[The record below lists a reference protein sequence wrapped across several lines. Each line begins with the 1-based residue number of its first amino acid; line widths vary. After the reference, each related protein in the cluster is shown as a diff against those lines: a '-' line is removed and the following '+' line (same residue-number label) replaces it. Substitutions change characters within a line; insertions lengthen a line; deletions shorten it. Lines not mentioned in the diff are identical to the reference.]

1 MEADWSVEI
10 GPGLP
15 EIHVP
20 WEGFIDLRQ
29 APAMLLAI
37 PEAGGSPAL
46 ARALARLNG
55 ENSPVFTAKSDV
67 WTVTDEIDPYEFS
80 ALPEEARCGKASY
93 LDVIERDA
101 VNRASFDFHENYA
114 RRLVEELRGYSIS
127 NGRVD
132 LVIRR
137 VTVDRRE
144 GYGITLYAAGCGID
158 AGQASAHW
166 EAVLAAAVLAT
177 IDAAGY
183 SPLPAPPSG
192 E

>member
-29 APAMLLAI
+29 TPAKLLAI
-37 PEAGGSPAL
+37 PEASNSRAL
-46 ARALARLNG
+46 ANALARLNG
-55 ENSPVFTAKSDV
+55 EHSPVFTAKSDV
-67 WTVTDEIDPYEFS
+67 WTITDEIDPDEFS
-80 ALPEEARCGKASY
+80 ARPGGARCGMASY

-101 VNRASFDFHENYA
+101 VNLASFDFHENCA

-127 NGRVD
+127 NGRID
-132 LVIRR
+132 LVIRCA
-137 VTVDRRE
+137 TVDRRE
-144 GYGITLYAAGCGID
+144 GYGFTLYTAGCGID
-158 AGQASAHW
+158 ADQASAHW

-177 IDAAGY
+177 IGAAGY
-183 SPLPAPPSG
+183 TSLPAPPSG